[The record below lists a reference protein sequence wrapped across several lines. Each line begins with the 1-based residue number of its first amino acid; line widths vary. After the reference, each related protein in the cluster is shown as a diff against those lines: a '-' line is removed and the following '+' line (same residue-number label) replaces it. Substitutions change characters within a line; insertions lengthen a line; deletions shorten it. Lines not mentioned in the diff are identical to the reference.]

1 MDLSNIR
8 IETERLVLRPTAA
21 GDFEAWAAFAA
32 DPEVM
37 RHLGGVLPRSTA
49 WRGFIAMAG
58 AWQIQGFAMFSVI
71 EKASG
76 QWIGRVG
83 PWMPEGWPGT
93 EVGWALARDA
103 WGKGYGVEAA
113 AATIDWS
120 FAHLGW
126 TEVIHTISPANDGS
140 KALAR
145 RLGSRQLRMGRLPAP
160 LELDVEVWGQSR
172 EQWLARPAKGEQA

>member
-1 MDLSNIR
+1 MDPVSVR
-8 IETERLVLRPTAA
+8 IETSRLILRPPAA
-21 GDFEAWAAFAA
+21 EDFEGWAAFAA

-37 RHLGGVLPRSTA
+37 RHIGGVLPRPTA

-71 EKASG
+71 EKSSG
-76 QWIGRVG
+76 RWMGRIG

-93 EVGWALARDA
+93 EVGWALIRDA

-120 FAHLGW
+120 FDHLGW
-126 TEVIHTISPANDGS
+126 DEVIHTISPANVES

-145 RLGSRQLRMGRLPAP
+145 RLGSEYLRMDKLPAP
-160 LELDVEVWGQSR
+160 FEIDVEVWGQSR
-172 EQWLARPAKGEQA
+172 TQWQSRPSSGERR

>member
-1 MDLSNIR
+1 MDLADIR
-8 IETERLVLRPTAA
+8 IETERLLLRPTAA
-21 GDFEAWAAFAA
+21 VDFEAWAEFAA

-37 RHLGGVLPRSTA
+37 RYLGGVLPRPTA

-71 EKASG
+71 EKSSG
-76 QWIGRVG
+76 QWIGRIG

-113 AATIDWS
+113 TAAIDWS
-120 FAHLGW
+120 FAELGW
-126 TEVIHTISPANDGS
+126 TEVIHTISPENAGS
-140 KALAR
+140 KALAH
-145 RLGSRQLRMGRLPAP
+145 RLGSRYLRMDRLPAP

-172 EQWLARPAKGEQA
+172 EQWQARPARGART